1 MPFFCNKACEIADV
15 PHRVAEIT
23 AADLDARPELETE
36 FGPSLVA
43 LLRKRFP
50 EPFFEYSQTVERLD
64 YQPLSL
70 DEGMDRTVTW
80 LREQG
85 FVQTAGTR

>member
-1 MPFFCNKACEIADV
+1 MPFFCNKACELAGV
-15 PHRVAEIT
+15 SHRIAEIT
-23 AADLDARPELETE
+23 AADLDANPELEAD

-50 EPFFEYSQTVERLD
+50 EPFFQYDQTVERLG

-70 DEGMDRTVTW
+70 DEGMRRTVTW

-85 FVQTAGTR
+85 FV